1 MGLPKLNVPVYEA
14 ILPSTETVIKFRP
27 FLVKEEKLL
36 LTAME
41 DGSHSAIMLSIKN
54 IISNCVQSEID
65 VDKLPLFDVEFLFLK
80 FRAKSVGEISTIGL
94 KCNECESTNQIEL
107 NMEDIKVDKPEGH
120 NKKIMI
126 DDNIGVMMS
135 YPVISTD
142 GILEQDGMAI
152 AKSCI
157 SMIFT
162 GEETHERDSFT
173 DKELDEFLETMESK
187 QFQKISNFFDTMP
200 RLRHNVNF
208 NCVSC
213 SKDNSLVL
221 EGLDSFF
228 G

>member
-36 LTAME
+36 LTALE

-94 KCNECESTNQIEL
+94 KCNECEVTNQIEL
-107 NMEDIKVDKPEGH
+107 NMEDIKVDRTEGH
-120 NKKIMI
+120 NRKIMI

-152 AKSCI
+152 
-157 SMIFT
+157 
-162 GEETHERDSFT
+162 
-173 DKELDEFLETMESK
+173 DKELDEFLENMESK

-200 RLRHNVNF
+200 RLRHTVNF

>member
-41 DGSHSAIMLSIKN
+41 DGTQTAIMSALKN
-54 IISNCVQSEID
+54 IINNCVQGKID
-65 VDKLPLFDVEFLFLK
+65 VDKLPLFDIEFLFLK
-80 FRAKSVGEISTIGL
+80 LRSKSVGETSKIGL
-94 KCNECESTNQIEL
+94 KCRECETVNEIEL

-120 NKKIMI
+120 NRKIMI

-142 GILEQDGMAI
+142 GIGEQDGIAI
-152 AKSCI
+152 TKSCI
-157 SMIFT
+157 DMIFT
-162 GEETHERDSFT
+162 GEDTHERSSFT
-173 DKELDEFLETMESK
+173 EKELDEFIDSMESK
-187 QFQKISNFFDTMP
+187 QFQKIGEFFETMP
-200 RLRHNVNF
+200 KLRHTVDF
-208 NCVSC
+208 NCTSC
-213 SKDNSLVL
+213 SKGNLLVL
-221 EGLDSFF
+221 EGLESFF